1 MKNLQSFSEKYNYDP
16 KTFYD
21 GKELDPNTDANKKE
35 RIKKLE
41 SAKKHMEQALED
53 LLAIP
58 RTDWFEEIPDMI
70 RDLRKFIG
78 DEKDEDNGGIARYLA
93 NEKKDK

>member
-1 MKNLQSFSEKYNYDP
+1 MKNLKTFEKYNYDP
-16 KTFYD
+16 KTFYQ
-21 GKELDPNTDANKKE
+21 GKELDPNTPDNQKAK
-35 RIKKLE
+35 IKKLE
-41 SAKKHMEQALED
+41 SAKKKMEAALED

-78 DEKDEDNGGIARYLA
+78 EEDNEDNGGISRYIKIL
-93 NEKKDK
+93 KDRK